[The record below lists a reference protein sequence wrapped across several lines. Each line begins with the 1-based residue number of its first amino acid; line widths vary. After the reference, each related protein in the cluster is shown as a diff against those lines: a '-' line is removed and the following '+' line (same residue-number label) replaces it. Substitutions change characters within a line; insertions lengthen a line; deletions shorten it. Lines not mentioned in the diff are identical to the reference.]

1 LKLIKPEIFFE
12 FGSLEFLA
20 RQVVEGFI
28 TGRHKSPFHGFSVEF
43 AEHRI
48 YNPGESTRHVDWKLY
63 AKTDKLFS
71 KKYEEETNL
80 RCQIVMDVSG
90 SMYYPIRNKWS
101 KEQPNKYLYSCF
113 AAASLINLFQRQ
125 RDAVGLSMFSEDIL
139 VHTPAKGLT
148 KHIHRLYQELENHLL
163 NFKVEDYKQTKL
175 ASALDII
182 AENIHKRSLV
192 IIFSDLLFKS
202 KEEEEE
208 FFSALQHLRFN
219 KHEVLLF
226 HVLDQDK
233 ELDFNFKNEALKLID
248 LESGEE
254 MKLRPKELQKGYADK
269 MKKLQQEIAIRCGQN
284 KIDYQ
289 LIDINDSLEKVL
301 WAYLAKRNQ
310 VKQL

>member
-1 LKLIKPEIFFE
+1 LKLIKPEIFFD
-12 FGSLEFLA
+12 FGSLELLA

-48 YNPGESTRHVDWKLY
+48 YNPGESTKHVDWKLY

-80 RCQIVMDVSG
+80 RCQIIMDVSG
-90 SMYYPIRNKWS
+90 SMYYPIKNKWT
-101 KEQPNKYLYSCF
+101 KEDPNKYLYSCF
-113 AAASLINLFQRQ
+113 AAASLINLLQRQ
-125 RDAVGLSMFSEDIL
+125 RDAVGLSLFNEEIL
-139 VHTPAKGLT
+139 LHTPAKSLT
-148 KHIHRLYQELENHLL
+148 KHIHRLYQELENNIL
-163 NFKVEDYKQTKL
+163 NFEVKNYAKTKI
-175 ASALDII
+175 ANTIDII

-192 IIFSDLLFKS
+192 ILFSDLLFNTD
-202 KEEEEE
+202 KEKED

-219 KHEVLLF
+219 KHEILLF
-226 HVLDQDK
+226 HVLDKDK
-233 ELDFNFKNEALKLID
+233 ELDFNFNNDALKFID

-254 MKLRPKELQKGYADK
+254 MKLRPKQLQKEYVQK
-269 MKKLQQEIAIRCGQN
+269 MEKMQKEIAIRCGQN

-289 LIDINDSLEKVL
+289 LLDINDSLEKVL
-301 WAYLAKRNQ
+301 WSYLAKRNQ

>member
-1 LKLIKPEIFFE
+1 LKLIQPEIFFE

-48 YNPGESTRHVDWKLY
+48 YNPGESTKHVDWKLY
-63 AKTDKLFS
+63 AKTDKLFT

-90 SMYYPIRNKWS
+90 SMYYPIKDKWTLES
-101 KEQPNKYLYSCF
+101 PNKYLYSCF
-113 AAASLINLFQRQ
+113 AAASLIHLLQRQ
-125 RDAVGLSMFSEDIL
+125 RDAVGLSLFDEEIL
-139 VHTPAKGLT
+139 VHTPAKSLT
-148 KHIHRLYQELENHLL
+148 KHIHRLYQELENHIMD
-163 NFKVEDYKQTKL
+163 FKVNDYNKTKL

-192 IIFSDLLFKS
+192 VIFSDLLFKN
-202 KEEEEE
+202 KTEEEE

-226 HVLDQDK
+226 HVLDKDK
-233 ELDFNFKNEALKLID
+233 ELDFNFSNDALKFID

-254 MKLRPKELQKGYADK
+254 MKLRPKQLQQAYSKK
-269 MKKLQQEIAIRCGQN
+269 MKKLQREIAIRCGLN

-289 LIDINDSLEKVL
+289 LLDINESLEKVL
-301 WAYLAKRNQ
+301 WTYLAKRNR

>member
-1 LKLIKPEIFFE
+1 MSLIQPEIFFE

-48 YNPGESTRHVDWKLY
+48 YNSGESTRHIDWKLF

-80 RCQIVMDVSG
+80 RCQIIMDVSG
-90 SMYYPIRNKWS
+90 SMYYPVQDTWTQEK
-101 KEQPNKYLYSCF
+101 PNKYLYSCF
-113 AAASLINLFQRQ
+113 AAASLINLLKRQ
-125 RDAVGLSMFSEDIL
+125 RDAIGLSMFHEDVLI
-139 VHTPAKGLT
+139 HTPAKSLS
-148 KHIHRLYQELENHLL
+148 KHIHRLYHELEKHLMD
-163 NFKVEDYKQTKL
+163 FQVKDYHKTKI
-175 ASALDII
+175 ASALDQI
-182 AENIHKRSLV
+182 AEQIHKRSLV
-192 IIFSDLLFKS
+192 VIFSDLLFNTPQ
-202 KEEEEE
+202 EEEA

-226 HVLDQDK
+226 QVLDSDK
-233 ELDFNFKNEALKLID
+233 EVDFNFRNDAIKFID

-254 MKLRPKELQKGYADK
+254 MKIRPKHMQQAYKEKMLAQQK
-269 MKKLQQEIAIRCGQN
+269 EIAIRCGQN
-284 KIDYQ
+284 KIDHQ
-289 LIDINDSLEKVL
+289 LININEPIDKVL

-310 VKQL
+310 IKQL

>member
-12 FGSLEFLA
+12 FGSLELLA

-48 YNPGESTRHVDWKLY
+48 YNPGESTRHIDWKLY

-90 SMYYPIRNKWS
+90 SMYYPVSKKWTT
-101 KEQPNKYLYSCF
+101 ENPNKYLYSCF
-113 AAASLINLFQRQ
+113 AAASLINLLQRQ
-125 RDAVGLSMFSEDIL
+125 RDAVGLSMFHDDL
-139 VHTPAKGLT
+139 VVHTPAKGLT

-163 NFKVEDYKQTKL
+163 NFDVKQFHQTRL
-175 ASALDII
+175 ASTLDII

-192 IIFSDLLFKS
+192 IIFSDLLFKTK
-202 KEEEEE
+202 KEEDE

-226 HVLDQDK
+226 HVLDLDK
-233 ELDFNFKNEALKLID
+233 EMEFNFNNEPIKFID

-254 MKLRPKELQKGYADK
+254 MKLRPKEMQKGYTEK
-269 MKKLQQEIAIRCGQN
+269 MNKIQKEIAIKCGQN

-289 LIDINDSLEKVL
+289 LLDIQSPLEKVL
-301 WAYLAKRNQ
+301 LSYLAKRNQ
-310 VKQL
+310 IKQF

>member
-1 LKLIKPEIFFE
+1 MKLIKPEIFFD
-12 FGSLEFLA
+12 FGSLELLA

-48 YNPGESTRHVDWKLY
+48 YNPGESTKHVDWKLY

-80 RCQIVMDVSG
+80 RCQIIMDVSG
-90 SMYYPIRNKWS
+90 SMYYPIKNKWT
-101 KEQPNKYLYSCF
+101 KEDPNKYLYSCF
-113 AAASLINLFQRQ
+113 AAASLINLLQRQ
-125 RDAVGLSMFSEDIL
+125 RDAVGLSLFNEEIL
-139 VHTPAKGLT
+139 LHTPAKSLT
-148 KHIHRLYQELENHLL
+148 KHIHRLYQELENNIL
-163 NFKVEDYKQTKL
+163 NFEVKNYAKTKI
-175 ASALDII
+175 ANTIDII

-192 IIFSDLLFKS
+192 ILFSDLLFNTD
-202 KEEEEE
+202 KEKED

-219 KHEVLLF
+219 KHEILLF
-226 HVLDQDK
+226 HVLDKDK
-233 ELDFNFKNEALKLID
+233 ELDFNFNNDALKFID

-254 MKLRPKELQKGYADK
+254 MKLRPKQLQKEYVQK
-269 MKKLQQEIAIRCGQN
+269 MEKMQKEIAIRCGQN

-289 LIDINDSLEKVL
+289 LLDINDSLEKVL
-301 WAYLAKRNQ
+301 WSYLAKRNQ